1 MLPRPSLLEPQ
12 SPLSTG
18 GGSQSLSFFLFC
30 RLSSWVVRQAGGF
43 DFVSAEKG
51 NSLYGLRELGNPL
64 SDPLRCSPP
73 PHLRSWT
80 HHYQKKRI
88 PSGYLHL
95 PFTGSH
101 PKTKPPKKPEGNLE
115 SQCLPLGNGE

>member
-1 MLPRPSLLEPQ
+1 MLPRASLLEPQ

-64 SDPLRCSPP
+64 SDPPRCSPP
-73 PHLRSWT
+73 PHLRFWT
-80 HHYQKKRI
+80 HHHH
-88 PSGYLHL
+88 PSPEKEDTSRLSPPPLHRL
-95 PFTGSH
+95 
-101 PKTKPPKKPEGNLE
+101 PPKDQAP
-115 SQCLPLGNGE
+115 